1 MSADWSSRA
10 EMVILTGNS
19 YPELAENISRI
30 VHSYKSDSSHRIKPL
45 GECLVI
51 KSSDKETRVEIYES
65 VRSKDVF
72 IIQTGSTKDPNDDLM
87 ELMIMSY
94 ACKTSCAK
102 NIVGV
107 LPYLP
112 YSKQSKQKKRGCI
125 TMKLVAQMLVKAGLT
140 HLITV
145 DLHQKEIQGFF
156 DIPVD
161 NLRASSF
168 LVDYI
173 KEQIP
178 DWRNSV
184 IIARKPNQAK
194 RATGFAQRLKLN
206 IAVIHG
212 CQDRES
218 ESEEADGRN
227 SPPPPMPSLDTSIPL
242 SERRSVFTI
251 PSLALGEQVHVK
263 GKLPM
268 DVVGDVGGRI
278 AIIVEDMIDDVPG
291 LVQAADIL
299 FDRGAYKIYA
309 LATHA
314 LFTRDAPLLI
324 EQSRISEVIVT
335 NTVPHEFA
343 KLQCSKIKTV
353 DISLLVSEAIRRIH
367 NQESMSYLYR
377 NVEPND

>member
-1 MSADWSSRA
+1 MSADRTGRS

-19 YPELAENISRI
+19 YPELAENIS
-30 VHSYKSDSSHRIKPL
+30 SRIKPL
-45 GECLVI
+45 GECRVY
-51 KSSDKETRVEIYES
+51 KKSDKETHVEIRES

-72 IIQTGSTKDPNDDLM
+72 IIQTGSTKDPNDNLM

-102 NIVGV
+102 NIIGV

-125 TMKLVAQMLVKAGLT
+125 AMKLVAQMLVRAGLT

-168 LVDYI
+168 LLDYI
-173 KEQIP
+173 QQQIP

-184 IIARKPNQAK
+184 IVARTPSQAK
-194 RATGFAQRLKLN
+194 RVTGFAERLKLN

-212 CQDRES
+212 CQDGDI

-227 SPPPPMPSLDTSIPL
+227 SPPPPLSGVDNSIA
-242 SERRSVFTI
+242 SMSKRRSVFTI
-251 PSLALGEQVHVK
+251 PSLALGSNVHVK

-278 AIIVEDMIDDVPG
+278 AIIVEDMIDDVAG
-291 LVQAADIL
+291 LVQAANIL
-299 FDRGAYKIYA
+299 CDRGAYKVYA

-314 LFTRDAPLLI
+314 LFTNDAPSLI
-324 EQSRISEVIVT
+324 EESQISEVVVT

-353 DISLLVSEAIRRIH
+353 DISLLLSEAIRRIH
-367 NQESMSYLYR
+367 NQESMSYLFR
-377 NVEPND
+377 NVEAND

>member
-1 MSADWSSRA
+1 ASRT

-19 YPELAENISRI
+19 YPELAEMIAS
-30 VHSYKSDSSHRIKPL
+30 RIKPL
-45 GECLVI
+45 GECRVY
-51 KSSDKETRVEIYES
+51 KKSDKETHVEIKES
-65 VRSKDVF
+65 VRGKDVF
-72 IIQTGSTKDPNDDLM
+72 IIQTGSTKDPNDNIM
-87 ELMIMSY
+87 ELLIMTY
-94 ACKTSCAK
+94 ACKTSCAR
-102 NIVGV
+102 NIIGV

-125 TMKLVAQMLVKAGLT
+125 TMKLVAKMLVKAGMS

-168 LVDYI
+168 LIDYI
-173 KEQIP
+173 QQQIP

-184 IIARKPNQAK
+184 IVARTPNQAK
-194 RATGFAQRLKLN
+194 RVTGFAERLKLS

-212 CQDRES
+212 SQGTES
-218 ESEEADGRN
+218 DGENEDGRN
-227 SPPPPMPSLDTSIPL
+227 SPPPPLGTKEETSKPM
-242 SERRSVFTI
+242 SMTHRKSVFTI
-251 PSLALGEQVHVK
+251 PSLAFGSKNPVK

-278 AIIVEDMIDDVPG
+278 AIIVEDMVDDIAG

-299 FDRGAYKIYA
+299 RERGAYKVYVM
-309 LATHA
+309 ATHA
-314 LFTRDAPLLI
+314 LFTTADPTLI
-324 EQSRISEVIVT
+324 EDSQIYEVVVT
-335 NTVPHEFA
+335 NTVPHDFA

-353 DISLLVSEAIRRIH
+353 DISLLLSEAIRRIH
-367 NQESMSYLYR
+367 NQESMSYLFR
-377 NVEPND
+377 NVEAND